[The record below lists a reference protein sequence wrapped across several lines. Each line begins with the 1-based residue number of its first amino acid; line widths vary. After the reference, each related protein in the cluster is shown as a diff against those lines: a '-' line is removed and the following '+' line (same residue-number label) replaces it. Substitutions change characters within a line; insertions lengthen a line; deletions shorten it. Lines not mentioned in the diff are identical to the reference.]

1 MSPQDLSQIGAG
13 FSDLALG
20 SQAVFRATLQAL
32 SLPGR
37 PVTVAHDAETPAEG
51 HPASAAVLLALLD
64 ADCSLWLSPR
74 LANSP
79 AAAWLRFHTG
89 CQLTSDLAQA
99 RFVWVA
105 AGDALPDLAGMA
117 QGSDADPDQSATC
130 VVDLPMGFGDA
141 TAPGTW
147 TLHGPGIPTTQ
158 ALAAPGLPADFALQW
173 QANHAAFPRGVDLLL
188 ASATQVVGLP
198 RTTQIRWTSEA

>member
-37 PVTVAHDAETPAEG
+37 PVTVSHDAETPAEG

-141 TAPGTW
+141 TATGAW
-147 TLHGPGIPTTQ
+147 TLRGPGIPTTQ

-188 ASATQVVGLP
+188 ASATEVVGLP
-198 RTTQIRWTSEA
+198 RTTQISLVSEA